1 MEQAPTAWAELEA
14 VCDLHSVEDRS
25 ARTQE
30 ILWDRFYLPKLAR
43 EHVGRYLEFI
53 NPRMYEAS
61 SSSCVEQQAA
71 SGLNM
76 LLPTTAQIS
85 NLHDDRFPHDIGS
98 DTGFYSNVF
107 GSFGVS
113 KIRHPFWGDFLSSS
127 IVYQCEFFA
136 KKTAQQ
142 SALLHVP
149 VVSGPSIRWCRSLV
163 S

>member
-1 MEQAPTAWAELEA
+1 MGSTRIALDTFAAQLRIFREQGKNAEHFHHLIGGAYAEYVVEQAPTAWAELEA

-43 EHVGRYLEFI
+43 EHVGRYVEFI

-71 SGLNM
+71 AGLNM

-98 DTGFYSNVF
+98 DSGFYSNVF

-113 KIRHPFWGDFLSSS
+113 KIRHPFGGTS
-127 IVYQCEFFA
+127 
-136 KKTAQQ
+136 
-142 SALLHVP
+142 
-149 VVSGPSIRWCRSLV
+149 
-163 S
+163 